1 MEVNSAT
8 DRGVGEGIGYVLA
21 LGVLVTFVSGLLF
34 VGGNFFEGATADV
47 AQDQVVT
54 EAQSLAGEIESV
66 DRDVRASTGGGEVRT
81 VVTASTDRGNEN
93 FRFNITH
100 DSSRDEG
107 VIYVLGDGNET
118 VAEVEFRSVTPIDST
133 VVSGE
138 QFEIVRPSG
147 ASTIEV
153 NRLGGS

>member
-1 MEVNSAT
+1 VEVNSAT

-81 VVTASTDRGNEN
+81 VVAASTDRGNEN

-100 DSSRDEG
+100 DSARDEG